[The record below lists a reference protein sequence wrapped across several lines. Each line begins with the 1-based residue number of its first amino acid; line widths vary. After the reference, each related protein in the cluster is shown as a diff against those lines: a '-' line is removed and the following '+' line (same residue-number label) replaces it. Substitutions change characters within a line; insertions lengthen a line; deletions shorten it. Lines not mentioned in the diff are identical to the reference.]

1 MSEKRIRMI
10 SDRLMTLNPKD
21 FDIIDEGHLHVGHA
35 GAKKG
40 GHFKVIIVSDQFK
53 NKTLL
58 ERHRL
63 VYNAMGELMETEI
76 HALSITAKTP
86 EED

>member
-1 MSEKRIRMI
+1 MIEKIEQRLSENIECI
-10 SDRLMTLNPKD
+10 HLEV
-21 FDIIDEGHLHVGHA
+21 IDESPNHGGYNGSVSHL
-35 GAKKG
+35 KI
-40 GHFKVIIVSDQFK
+40 IIVSDQFK

-76 HALSITAKTP
+76 HALSINAKTP
-86 EED
+86 EEN

>member
-1 MSEKRIRMI
+1 MI
-10 SDRLMTLNPKD
+10 
-21 FDIIDEGHLHVGHA
+21 V
-35 GAKKG
+35 
-40 GHFKVIIVSDQFK
+40 VSDQFK
-53 NKTLL
+53 YKTLL